1 MSVYRAQAAQA
12 LVVQVACT
20 RVEQNM
26 DYFVRKY
33 NERIVKIQKVL
44 DKVNVTTVK

>member
-26 DYFVRKY
+26 YYFVRKC
-33 NERIVKIQKVL
+33 NERIVKIQVL